1 MAFAARHAR
10 LLLPLIAF
18 AVAAALSAARIGHGA
33 PDFYVFWTAA
43 SHWNAPY
50 DPAIIVALERS
61 IHLTGVWPFVYPP
74 SFLVFVWPFTLAPLK
89 LAYPLWTGLSA
100 ALYFRA
106 AADVV
111 RPAWAAAVLALAPV
125 VFFSAE
131 LGQTSLLI
139 GAAVLAGWRL
149 RDARPLV
156 AGALFGLAICIK
168 PQAMILA
175 PVILWGR
182 WRMLAGMAA
191 AGLAVVAAS
200 LAFGF
205 ERWIEWPHALAAF
218 SKVAPGA
225 DRANPSALLP
235 GPLWAAAVASLGL
248 YLAVRQRNLIGLVG
262 GAFCLTPYAH
272 AYDLAPIAPIA
283 TAWLFDPRRWGWD
296 RAAAGGALLAGLVA
310 TPAAVLAFFIAA
322 ALFDQ
327 PWWPLRRAAPT
338 PAAVDLKAGGL
349 EAGG

>member
-10 LLLPLIAF
+10 LILALLAF
-18 AVAAALSAARIGHGA
+18 VVAATLSAARIGHGA

-43 SHWNAPY
+43 KHWSAPY
-50 DPAIIVALERS
+50 DPAIIAALERS
-61 IHLTGVWPFVYPP
+61 IHLSGVWPFVYPP
-74 SFLVFVWPFTLAPLK
+74 SFLVFVWPFTLAPLT

-100 ALYFRA
+100 GLFFYA
-106 AADVV
+106 AAGVV
-111 RPAWAAAVLALAPV
+111 RPAWATAVLALAPV

-131 LGQTSLLI
+131 LGQTSLVV
-139 GAAVLAGWRL
+139 GAAALTGWQA
-149 RDARPLV
+149 RDARPLI
-156 AGALFGLAICIK
+156 AGALFGLAACIK

-191 AGLAVVAAS
+191 AGLAVIAAS

-218 SKVAPGA
+218 RAVAPGA
-225 DRANPSALLP
+225 DRANPSAVLP
-235 GPLWAAAVASLGL
+235 GPLWAAVVAAFGL
-248 YLAVRQRNLIGLVG
+248 FLAIRQRNLIGLVG

-283 TAWLFDPRRWGWD
+283 AAWLLDPRRWGWD
-296 RAAAGGALLAGLVA
+296 RAAAGGALLAGVVA
-310 TPAAVLAFFIAA
+310 TPASVLAFFAA
-322 ALFDQ
+322 VALFDQ
-327 PWWPLRRAAPT
+327 PWWPLRRAAPA
-338 PAAVDLKAGGL
+338 PAPTGL
-349 EAGG
+349 EVRG